1 MFNLGGI
8 KYLLILV
15 FPPGVPEV
23 NLFYFQ
29 TREEKP
35 LLVVEAVV
43 ASETKIQSLKP
54 LCIGKLMK
62 STCLSCLAMRKVIL
76 FPSDAL

>member
-15 FPPGVPEV
+15 FPPGVLEV

-54 LCIGKLMK
+54 LHWKANEKYIV
-62 STCLSCLAMRKVIL
+62 S
-76 FPSDAL
+76 PALQ

>member
-8 KYLLILV
+8 KYLLILL

-54 LCIGKLMK
+54 LHWKANEKYMSLLPCNEE
-62 STCLSCLAMRKVIL
+62 
-76 FPSDAL
+76 SDLIPQ

>member
-15 FPPGVPEV
+15 FPPGVLEV

-54 LCIGKLMK
+54 LDWKANEKYIV
-62 STCLSCLAMRKVIL
+62 S
-76 FPSDAL
+76 PALQ